1 MGFVTAGRMPAD
13 AIRDGRLDPRP
24 PPQADR
30 HLTPRR
36 ERSPSARRADSR
48 RERTQGDF
56 LRHILDMSTIRT
68 DKASVARTEKPRS
81 ESAAPAN
88 SIQAA
93 IKQTRP
99 FRSRRQEALVGL
111 MLTAEAVKWPM
122 QDLLAAHEDLTLQ
135 QYNVLRILRGA
146 GASGLPTL
154 EIGARPDRAHAWGHA
169 ADRPDGT
176 EGAWSFVNAH
186 ATTGASSSAASRRPA
201 SAC

>member
-1 MGFVTAGRMPAD
+1 
-13 AIRDGRLDPRP
+13 
-24 PPQADR
+24 
-30 HLTPRR
+30 
-36 ERSPSARRADSR
+36 
-48 RERTQGDF
+48 
-56 LRHILDMSTIRT
+56 MSTIRT

-154 EIGARPDRAHAWGHA
+154 EIGARLIERTPGVTRLIDRMEQKGLVVRERARDDRRLVLCRITETGISLLKKL
-169 ADRPDGT
+169 DRPVDALDERVFGDLD
-176 EGAWSFVNAH
+176 ESEVAELIRLLDKVRLH
-186 ATTGASSSAASRRPA
+186 ASRD
-201 SAC
+201 